1 MNNEEYIK
9 ILDKDIKVADLTDQ
23 QQLLVNLYQ
32 KMTNDQNNLAKKFDS
47 LKVEYENVEYEITKL
62 IAARRYIAFQL
73 ERQISG
79 EELNNE

>member
-47 LKVEYENVEYEITKL
+47 LKVEYENVEYEITK
-62 IAARRYIAFQL
+62 FSSQ
-73 ERQISG
+73 
-79 EELNNE
+79 

>member
-47 LKVEYENVEYEITKL
+47 LKIEYENVEYEITKL